1 MKFEIVPA
9 HELSLAE
16 QARVFTEAFA
26 GYLIG
31 SIELDATGLGR
42 FLCGQGADLCY
53 SRFVRSKS
61 GELAGFGYI
70 NRTGNISRLAGMGTV
85 PTARRTG
92 AAAFLLSHLLDEAKA
107 RGDETMM
114 LECFEQ
120 NAPALVLYHQHK
132 FREVGRLFGWRGR
145 GGGKSEQSDQ
155 PEKLSVLTASQMRS
169 PLDYPELPWQISRF
183 AMVKIPNAR
192 AFSLSGQCVVIGAPA
207 PEPVRIH
214 GFFGHGDND
223 WIAPR
228 NALRAVLTKF
238 PGTEF
243 FAPQIFPEQFGPEI
257 FEPLGF
263 KREALNQFLMRR
275 DL

>member
-16 QARVFTEAFA
+16 QAQTFTDAFA

-31 SIELDATGLGR
+31 SIELDAAGLGR

-53 SRFVRSKS
+53 SRFVRTKA
-61 GELAGFGYI
+61 GELASFGYI
-70 NRTGNISRLAGMGTV
+70 NRTGPISRLAGMGTM
-85 PTARRTG
+85 PAARRSG

-107 RGDETMM
+107 RADETMV

-120 NAPALVLYHQHK
+120 NAPALALYRRHK
-132 FREVGRLFGWRGR
+132 FKEVGRLFGWRAHGGR
-145 GGGKSEQSDQ
+145 KDQ
-155 PEKLSVLTASQMRS
+155 RSNQLEKLPVLTASQMRTPS
-169 PLDYPELPWQISRF
+169 DYPELPWQISRF
-183 AMVKIPNAR
+183 AVVKIPAAR
-192 AFSLSGQCVVIGAPA
+192 AFAFDGASVIVGGPT

-214 GFFGHGDND
+214 GFFGHRDDD
-223 WIAPR
+223 WNPFR
-228 NALRAVLTKF
+228 NVLRAVLAKF

-243 FAPQIFPEQFGPEI
+243 FAPQIFPEQFGAEI

-263 KREALNQFLMRR
+263 KRESLNQFLMRR
-275 DL
+275 EL